1 MKKHIHLILTA
12 LALVILFSACTGDTN
27 GAIPSTIPT
36 KETAMEPVYK
46 TISPAD
52 AKELIGSEGAVLV
65 DVRTPEE
72 YMEAYIP
79 GAVLLPL
86 DDIAQKAE
94 RVLPDKYATIIV
106 YCRSGRRSAIAAEEL
121 LDMGYKKIYDL
132 GGIIDWPY
140 ETTDS

>member
-1 MKKHIHLILTA
+1 MKKYIRFVLTA
-12 LALVILFSACTGDTN
+12 FTLIILFSACTSDTN
-27 GAIPSTIPT
+27 DAVPSTIPSE
-36 KETAMEPVYK
+36 ETAIIPVYK
-46 TISPAD
+46 TISAAD
-52 AKELIGSEGAVLV
+52 AKELIASGGAVLM

-72 YMEAYIP
+72 YTEAYIP

-94 RVLPDKYATIIV
+94 TVLPDKDAVIIL

-121 LDMGYKKIYDL
+121 MDMGYKTVYDL

-140 ETTDS
+140 ETTGG